1 MARFD
6 VFRNTGPH
14 AREVPFLL
22 DVQSDFLVEM
32 GTRVVVP
39 LRRRDKFP
47 AVAIPGD
54 LAPILE
60 VDGVECVMQTSLLA
74 AVPARLL
81 KKSVASLAADRQRIV
96 AALDFLFE
104 GI

>member
-6 VFRNTGPH
+6 VYRNAGPH

-22 DVQSDFLVEM
+22 DVQSDLLAGME
-32 GTRVVVP
+32 TRVVVP

-47 AVAIPGD
+47 DVAIPGD
-54 LAPILE
+54 LAPLLK
-60 VDGVECVMQTSLLA
+60 VDGVECVMQSSLLG
-74 AVPARLL
+74 AVPARMLR
-81 KKSVASLAADRQRIV
+81 KPVASLAADRPRIV